1 MVINTYLQIK
11 EFFCKTQLAKV
22 NLAHLTAVV
31 QFATPD
37 FEKKQTKTRNATRC
51 KQSR

>member
-1 MVINTYLQIK
+1 MVINAYLQIK
-11 EFFCKTQLAKV
+11 EFFCKTQLAKI

-37 FEKKQTKTRNATRC
+37 FEKKTNQNKKC
-51 KQSR
+51 QML

>member
-1 MVINTYLQIK
+1 MVINAYLQIK
-11 EFFCKTQLAKV
+11 EFFCKTQLAKI

-37 FEKKQTKTRNATRC
+37 FEKKTIQNKKC
-51 KQSR
+51 QML